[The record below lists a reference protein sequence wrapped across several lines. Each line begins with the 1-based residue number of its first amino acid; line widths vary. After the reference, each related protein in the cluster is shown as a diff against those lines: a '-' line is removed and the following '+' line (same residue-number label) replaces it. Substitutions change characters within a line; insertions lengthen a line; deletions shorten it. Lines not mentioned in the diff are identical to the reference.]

1 MKKFLSLVLALV
13 MTMSLVTISAGA
25 TEYKDLTDKD
35 EIQYEEAVAVLNRI
49 GIITGYEDGSF
60 RPETELT
67 RGAAA
72 KIIVSLMIG
81 PEAAAALPNDVSPY
95 PDVPAGH
102 TFAGVI
108 GYCKTAGYISGYGDG
123 TFKPAN
129 SLTGYAFAKMLLG
142 AVGYKSDLEG
152 FTGTGWTMNVA
163 RLGNAAGLFNRLS
176 FQGSDAVNREE
187 ACQLALNTLKATMVE
202 YTGGF
207 TITSGDAAIVGDK
220 TRTYVTSNQAYAKNI
235 DNRKAGSEGN
245 AKDEHY
251 TVEFG
256 EEHFKDLRLNDEHV
270 DARDSFGRPSNE
282 WSYKKVTIGTFP
294 IAADFVFD
302 HQMAHVD
309 KTDAVKN
316 RATGLSSYDLKKDD
330 VNVYTSFWIN
340 GVKYDLNNDGEWLSN
355 CPDTFNGDDIAAG
368 KSAKIANIN
377 DLTDNGTI
385 VEVYVSEDDADF
397 ISDVVVVQTQL
408 MEVRRVGSDYVSLQR
423 ESDDDPDDINN
434 NAYNMKP
441 IDVTVDDVNAEDNAY
456 SVLSELKEGDVVAV
470 IPVAQDSDPANNT
483 RYDVSEAYVPETVKG
498 ALTAVETYGTLT
510 SQDKDPVNVTVGG
523 SAYPVA
529 LWSRDLKNID
539 GDAVKMTRKDVTLY
553 LDKNGNALKAED
565 VGSTDG
571 WMVIGRYYEDVV
583 DRHLVTM
590 VEGWDT
596 SGEKLELNIG
606 NFRYNYTGSTYRKGF
621 APGDLVRY
629 ESTTTGNAE
638 WVISVDQ
645 GKNHVVP
652 VDIDAVDAYTND
664 RIEKSDVRIPLLTN
678 HGTATYNNHEN
689 VYVDSTGI
697 KFVFVTYES
706 DGSGEVESVEIK
718 KGVQEVTMDELK
730 DFYDRST
737 KGDDA
742 GKADNDDSCYTH
754 AQAGYTTSGDGW
766 DPNQVKVVVVKSE
779 SNDAEATNLMYIR
792 DQVGGAEKLSD
803 GTMLYH
809 YTVVMLGP
817 DGYFNDEVR
826 IASDDN
832 VRENTF
838 VSYSQKEIE
847 SYSGSETC
855 YDLRD
860 HSNYYGRVAST
871 AQANVFQMV
880 NADKGFI
887 RLSDVARVKGS
898 TGTAPDLE
906 VMKDNRGGTV
916 SDLGGDKGVI
926 RIYNAKFADLRSQA
940 DKRETREISS
950 YKDLKWLISEA
961 DASVRLD
968 KDGDGYLTDPNTDGV
983 TTEQTLQLQIIV
995 NDKVGN
1001 GNFREAALV
1010 VVTEVEN
1017 ANAQIPAST
1026 DASLTLK
1033 INDEPVSFTK
1043 VDDVTYTAEFTY
1055 EVADEGSS
1063 KSIEAT
1069 TDAKA
1074 TATVSGTAAPSLTI
1088 TAGAGTGTVTLDDTE
1103 TIVIA
1108 VRAENG
1114 TTITYT
1120 VTLKAVD
1127 STVFNWSGLND
1138 EMVAALNTLEDQS
1151 LSDISDLVFVDDGT
1165 AATMEEQA
1173 EEALKH
1179 LGVNVTA
1186 GSVELLNSGDIAYTY
1201 TTPGG
1206 NTLSTTFTP
1215 NIDLIVVTVGTTKT
1229 YLDVSGGAKNLD
1241 DLTALTIGCVRET
1254 KVNGDVVD
1262 HKNEIANL
1270 SSVAVNAGSTYVDAA
1285 FRVYAEDNV
1294 SVTGFDVSFAKAD
1307 GTEITLTDGTS
1318 IVDVGEEITV
1328 TLTATADVTV
1338 AATPM
1343 TNAAK
1348 ITLGDAGTVVL
1359 GASNTVALA
1368 GVVASNTAGV
1378 LTFVNTANTPI
1389 IATGDTFSITLAAIE
1404 APAAGDI
1411 EFAPTV
1417 EYTAATN

>member
-737 KGDDA
+737 KGDNA

-887 RLSDVARVKGS
+887 RLSDVARVMGS

-906 VMKDNRGGTV
+906 VMKDNRGSTG
-916 SDLGGDKGVI
+916 DLGGDTGVI

-961 DASVRLD
+961 GDAIRLD
-968 KDGDGYLTDPNTDGV
+968 QNKDGYLTAADS
-983 TTEQTLQLQIIV
+983 EETLQLQIIV

-1010 VVTEVEN
+1010 VVTNVVN
-1017 ANAQIPAST
+1017 AMSNIPAST
-1026 DASLTLK
+1026 DTGLTLTIDGDSVAVK
-1033 INDEPVSFTK
+1033 AGETVK
-1043 VDDVTYTAEFTY
+1043 YKY
-1055 EVADEGSS
+1055 EKPAADKTVEVVATIHEDATGVCTP
-1063 KSIEAT
+1063 EAT
-1069 TDAKA
+1069 TGFAA
-1074 TATVSGTAAPSLTI
+1074 GTWTVVSGVKTNTQNI
-1088 TAGAGTGTVTLDDTE
+1088 
-1103 TIVIA
+1103 
-1108 VRAENG
+1108 
-1114 TTITYT
+1114 
-1120 VTLKAVD
+1120 TLKAD
-1127 STVFNWSGLND
+1127 SSTD
-1138 EMVAALNTLEDQS
+1138 AKTL
-1151 LSDISDLVFVDDGT
+1151 
-1165 AATMEEQA
+1165 
-1173 EEALKH
+1173 
-1179 LGVNVTA
+1179 
-1186 GSVELLNSGDIAYTY
+1186 
-1201 TTPGG
+1201 
-1206 NTLSTTFTP
+1206 
-1215 NIDLIVVTVGTTKT
+1215 
-1229 YLDVSGGAKNLD
+1229 
-1241 DLTALTIGCVRET
+1241 
-1254 KVNGDVVD
+1254 
-1262 HKNEIANL
+1262 
-1270 SSVAVNAGSTYVDAA
+1270 
-1285 FRVYAEDNV
+1285 
-1294 SVTGFDVSFAKAD
+1294 
-1307 GTEITLTDGTS
+1307 
-1318 IVDVGEEITV
+1318 EITV
-1328 TLTATADVTV
+1328 TAEDGTTSATYTVELVEVDTSKWVNPLVTEKYTDLDSYTATDWEEDLANITVDSSFELSGAPILNTGVASEIDTQAVSVLEALGYKNVTAIGSTDGGDTRYYRLDETTDTGAQVQRDISLDVTSLDLLYLVNDGTSVEKFAGAAGTKVNAVITATANVIPSVTEIGKDEAPITDALTGVDVIAGATYMADVYTKV
-1338 AATPM
+1338 AAANLSIANITSATTAADYTTPIAV
-1343 TNAAK
+1343 TANADDLAAGKIVKVGSDLYVKEGAKLEAKVVLANWVTAAAK
-1348 ITLGDAGTVVL
+1348 TLTASGTVFT
-1359 GASNTVALA
+1359 TVSAAKTVPADAVA
-1368 GVVASNTAGV
+1368 GDEFDFTW
-1378 LTFVNTANTPI
+1378 T
-1389 IATGDTFSITLAAIE
+1389 
-1404 APAAGDI
+1404 APAAADGS
-1411 EFAPTV
+1411 TV
-1417 EYTAATN
+1417 AFVITES